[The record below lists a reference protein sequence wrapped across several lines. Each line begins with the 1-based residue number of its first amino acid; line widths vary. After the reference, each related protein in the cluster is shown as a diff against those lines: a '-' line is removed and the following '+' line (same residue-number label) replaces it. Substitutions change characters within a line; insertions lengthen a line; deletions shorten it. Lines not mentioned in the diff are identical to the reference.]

1 MTKSL
6 CHIGRGR
13 HRLNRYDHLDR
24 RVQKIT
30 SSATH
35 TYFYDG
41 WMLIKEV
48 VANTNGT
55 TDVIEYHWGKD
66 LSGTI
71 GGAGGV
77 SGLLYLAISNSS
89 TPNSSTR
96 QLYVPFYDAYGNVMG
111 YWNAQGNVVAE
122 YTYDAFGKMLSSSGP
137 MADVFLFRYS
147 TKYYDPETGLYYYGY
162 RFYSPELMRWITR
175 DPIGEEGGVNLYAMC
190 CNASISD
197 FDILGRAAASVVVEG
212 LGAGWAGAKV
222 TLNGKIAVRL
232 NNELYYLTM
241 TQPVGTRVPLDGST
255 TALFLFKD
263 GNPKR
268 ALRIDYHKFPLNSP
282 DPPYWH
288 VNVDGGGIARVAN
301 SSKLNHTTSAKI
313 RATGKMLTVFKQGNR
328 ICFIAGI
335 SMSAIDIYKAESRVR
350 ESVRQV
356 GGWTAAYVGGR
367 IGSAVGA
374 KAGMATAI
382 ALGQA
387 GPQIT
392 TPEEVVTVP
401 VFGVIGGIGGGIV
414 GGIGGFVFGA
424 KTAETVYDWV
434 FTPLEKEEWEV
445 GCEY

>member
-1 MTKSL
+1 M
-6 CHIGRGR
+6 
-13 HRLNRYDHLDR
+13 
-24 RVQKIT
+24 
-30 SSATH
+30 
-35 TYFYDG
+35 
-41 WMLIKEV
+41 
-48 VANTNGT
+48 
-55 TDVIEYHWGKD
+55 
-66 LSGTI
+66 
-71 GGAGGV
+71 
-77 SGLLYLAISNSS
+77 AI
-89 TPNSSTR
+89 R
-96 QLYVPFYDAYGNVMG
+96 
-111 YWNAQGNVVAE
+111 
-122 YTYDAFGKMLSSSGP
+122 
-137 MADVFLFRYS
+137 
-147 TKYYDPETGLYYYGY
+147 
-162 RFYSPELMRWITR
+162 
-175 DPIGEEGGVNLYAMC
+175 
-190 CNASISD
+190 SD
-197 FDILGRAAASVVVEG
+197 
-212 LGAGWAGAKV
+212 
-222 TLNGKIAVRL
+222 
-232 NNELYYLTM
+232 
-241 TQPVGTRVPLDGST
+241 PVG
-255 TALFLFKD
+255 
-263 GNPKR
+263 
-268 ALRIDYHKFPLNSP
+268 SP